1 MNSAY
6 PLTHFL
12 NSGNLE
18 QLNLRCADAVRL
30 DAFGYCRKC
39 LLWDGEAC
47 TAKPETV
54 CPFLEAD
61 PARYGRAAR
70 IKERRR
76 RKC

>member
-1 MNSAY
+1 MNDAY

-12 NSGNLE
+12 NSGNRE

-39 LLWDGEAC
+39 LLWDGDAC
-47 TAKPETV
+47 TRKPEAV

-61 PARYGRAAR
+61 PAYYGRR
-70 IKERRR
+70 TRKKEGR
-76 RKC
+76 RKAC